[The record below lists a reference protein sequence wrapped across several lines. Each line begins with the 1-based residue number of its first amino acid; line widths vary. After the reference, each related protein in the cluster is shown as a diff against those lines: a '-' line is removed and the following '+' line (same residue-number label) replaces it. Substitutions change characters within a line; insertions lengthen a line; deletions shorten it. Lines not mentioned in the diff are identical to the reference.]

1 MGGLLLGGVVSS
13 AAVLSAVS
21 GGAVVL
27 SGGAVVLSGGVTSV
41 VLSAVAGGDGE
52 VKKCRGG
59 VYSPFKNA
67 DSSFSISI
75 FVPMTIFKK
84 NYT

>member
-21 GGAVVL
+21 GGA
-27 SGGAVVLSGGVTSV
+27 AVLSGGVTSV

-75 FVPMTIFKK
+75 FVPMTIF
-84 NYT
+84 